1 MTTHLRS
8 GLLLH
13 EVLPDKDV
21 AHLNPGRRGTGRVC
35 DMILS
40 VTRAHAQSAAAG
52 RCLRPPAGPR
62 LPWELGSRAGVRT
75 GTLIFTLQ
83 AAGLCEPLSPAE
95 VVAIVILRTKTHDG
109 VRQTGARAHA

>member
-40 VTRAHAQSAAAG
+40 VTRAHTQSAAAG

-62 LPWELGSRAGVRT
+62 PPLGVGLEGRGANGDFKFLRYK
-75 GTLIFTLQ
+75 LQ
-83 AAGLCEPLSPAE
+83 DCVNL
-95 VVAIVILRTKTHDG
+95 
-109 VRQTGARAHA
+109 